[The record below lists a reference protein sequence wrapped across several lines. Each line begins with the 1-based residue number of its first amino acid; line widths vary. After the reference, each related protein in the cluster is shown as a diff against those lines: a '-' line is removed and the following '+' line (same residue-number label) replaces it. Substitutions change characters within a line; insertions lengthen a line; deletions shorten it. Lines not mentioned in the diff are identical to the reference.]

1 MSCLKWG
8 SNSRPSAGLLISCI
22 VWIMRLTLYLLSYR
36 GSTTYKRCSSDTNM
50 RPIKVYKFCIKWIFS
65 IFCARMILRFWIL
78 YLITKSFQSRVSNEF
93 GCAAEF
99 QILYLFTIFTPEF
112 IICTALSHGQLYD
125 CELTVVSSHSDV
137 TSVFNRSLQEPCS
150 VAWIDVLRLWFV
162 ILLRCGRLPFASQV
176 G

>member
-1 MSCLKWG
+1 
-8 SNSRPSAGLLISCI
+8 
-22 VWIMRLTLYLLSYR
+22 MRLTLYLLSYR

-65 IFCARMILRFWIL
+65 IFCARMILRFRIL
-78 YLITKSFQSRVSNEF
+78 YLITKSFQSRVLNEF

-176 G
+176 GWLSPL